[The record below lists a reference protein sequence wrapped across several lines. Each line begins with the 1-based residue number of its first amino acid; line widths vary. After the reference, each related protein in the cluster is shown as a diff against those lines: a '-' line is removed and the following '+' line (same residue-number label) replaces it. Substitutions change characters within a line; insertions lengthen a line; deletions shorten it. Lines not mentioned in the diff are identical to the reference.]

1 MNALQEFGIA
11 LIQALQTL
19 SPALDIPMNI
29 FTFLGKIEFYM
40 LFITFLYWIIDT
52 QLGFRVFMILLSTD
66 VIGMGF
72 KHLFHQPRPYWIGNV
87 KGMGVETSYGIPSTH
102 ASDSLSVWSY
112 LAYRVKKRWLWITAI
127 ALILLISF
135 SRLYLGVHFPHDVV
149 FGWLIGLTVLY
160 IFIKNEGKVGD
171 WLNTRTINFQIG
183 FTFAISLFFIL
194 IGLIVKA
201 LTAGSSDAAAWS
213 LLSTEARSL
222 SSYFTLAGAFFGAG
236 VGYILMKEHACF
248 KTTGTGLQ
256 KAIRYFVGILGVLV
270 CLYGLD
276 SLFGLIAADETV
288 LGYILRYIRYGS
300 TTLWA
305 MFGAPWVFLKW
316 KLAETNRIQTR
327 RRH

>member
-29 FTFLGKIEFYM
+29 FTFLGKVEFYM

-66 VIGMGF
+66 IIGTGL
-72 KHLFHQPRPYWIGNV
+72 KHLFQQPRPYWIGDV

-112 LAYRVKKRWLWITAI
+112 LAYRIKKRWLWITAI

-135 SRLYLGVHFPHDVV
+135 SRLYLGVHFPHDVL
-149 FGWLIGLTVLY
+149 FGWMIGLVVLY
-160 IFIKNEGKVGD
+160 LFIKNEGKVGD
-171 WLNTRTINFQIG
+171 WLNTQTINYQIG
-183 FTFAISLFFIL
+183 FTFGISLLFIL
-194 IGLIVKA
+194 IGLLVRA
-201 LTAGSSDAAAWS
+201 LTAGSSDATVWS
-213 LLSTEARSL
+213 HYATEARSL
-222 SSYFTLAGAFFGAG
+222 SFYFTLSGAFFGTG
-236 VGYILMKEHACF
+236 FGYILMKEYAYF
-248 KTTGTGLQ
+248 KTTGTVLQ
-256 KAIRYFVGILGVLV
+256 KAIRYIVGILGVLV

-276 SLFGLIAADETV
+276 PLFSLIAADETV
-288 LGYILRYIRYGS
+288 LGYILRYIRYGIA
-300 TTLWA
+300 TLWA
-305 MFGAPWVFLKW
+305 MFGAPRVFLKW
-316 KLAETNRIQTR
+316 NLAEVKREETR